1 MSLMREYGG
10 MRRAMLTS
18 AAVLVVWAGVACG
31 SDRQPSPA
39 QEGEGRD
46 GAVTVASF
54 AFSESR
60 VLAEIYAQV
69 LEKEGLTV
77 RRAFQLAS
85 REVVEPALEQGK
97 VDLVPEYVGTALR
110 FLQPRQQPDDAY
122 AALRQAFAAR
132 GVTVLAPAP
141 AENKNGI
148 VVTRATARRLRLTK
162 VSDLAPV
169 AKDLVFGGPPEC
181 PERPLCLPGLRST
194 YGLTFKQFRALDAGG
209 PATVAALEGGEV
221 DVGLLF
227 TTDGHLTEGDFVLLA
242 DDKGLQPAENV
253 VPVVRTEVARAHGPA
268 LAVLDRVSAQLHNE
282 DLIALNRRVEI
293 DRVTPARAASDWLRQ
308 QGFL

>member
-1 MSLMREYGG
+1 MREYCG

-18 AAVLVVWAGVACG
+18 AAILAWVAAACG
-31 SDRQPSPA
+31 SGADTTPA
-39 QEGEGRD
+39 QEADRRGD
-46 GAVTVASF
+46 AITVASF

-69 LEKEGLTV
+69 LESQGLSV
-77 RRAFQLAS
+77 RRAFELAS

-110 FLQPRQQPDDAY
+110 FLEPRQQADDAY
-122 AALRQAFAAR
+122 AALSRAFAAR

-148 VVTRATARRLRLTK
+148 VVTAATARRLRLTK
-162 VSDLAPV
+162 ISDLAPV
-169 AKDLVFGGPPEC
+169 ARNLVFGGPPEC

-194 YGLTFKQFRALDAGG
+194 YGLSFKQFRALDAGG

-221 DVGLLF
+221 DVALLF
-227 TTDGHLTEGDFVLLA
+227 TTDGHLTEGNFVLLA

-253 VPVVRTEVARAHGPA
+253 VPVVRASVLERHGDT
-268 LAVLDRVSAQLHNE
+268 LRQAVDGVSRVLTTDQLVN
-282 DLIALNRRVEI
+282 LNRQVDVDGESPRQA
-293 DRVTPARAASDWLRQ
+293 ARSWLARH
-308 QGFL
+308 GLD